1 MASQPIYQFYAELEG
16 YRPKIWRRFQVQGS
30 CTIARLGYIVMT
42 LYEMK
47 ASHLLAIE
55 HTYTLHFPDD
65 AFEEITHRYVI
76 PDEEGEWED
85 KGDADATRYK
95 LTQTSINVN
104 SHVIIKNSRVT
115 VLYDFGD
122 GWEVNL
128 KLEKVF
134 NDPDLPGKE
143 LPRVLEGGGFGIIE
157 DCGGPGGLEELA
169 AAFKA
174 KQGKEYEN
182 FCEWL
187 GVDELDL
194 ERFDLDDMNFRLK
207 KLPRIFADI
216 YENFNYPTQRSI
228 DLIERKYLRKS

>member
-16 YRPKIWRRFQVQGS
+16 YEPKIWRRFQLQGS
-30 CTIARLGYIVMT
+30 CTIARLGYIVMA
-42 LYEMK
+42 LYEMQ
-47 ASHLLAIE
+47 ASHLLAVE
-55 HTYTLHFPDD
+55 HSFVLDLIRTK
-65 AFEEITHRYVI
+65 ENITHRYAI
-76 PDEEGEWED
+76 PDEDGEWED
-85 KGDADATRYK
+85 EDDADATRYK
-95 LTQTSINVN
+95 LTQTNIDEE
-104 SHVIIKNSRVT
+104 SRVT

-122 GWEVNL
+122 GWEVKL

-134 NDPDLPGKE
+134 SDPDLPGKE
-143 LPRVLEGGGFGIIE
+143 LPRVLEGEGFGIIE
-157 DCGGPGGLEELA
+157 DCGGPGGLADLA

-174 KQGKEYEN
+174 KQGEEYEDLR
-182 FCEWL
+182 EWL

-228 DLIERKYLRKS
+228 DLIERKYLRKN